1 MTVPKPDTEGRA
13 RPRVLVAEDEAII
26 RLDLVETLRELGYDV
41 VAAVGD
47 GAKAVEL
54 AAVLKPDLVILDV
67 AMPVLDGLGA
77 AEQIVSAG
85 VAPVLMLTAF
95 SQRELV
101 KRATDAGAMA
111 YLVKPFTPADLVPA
125 IEIALSRHRE
135 MQALADEVADL
146 SQRLATRIAVDR
158 AKPVLMLQLG
168 VSEPDAFRWI
178 QKAAMDRRTS
188 MRAVAEQVLAEP
200 PLTPLPSQT

>member
-188 MRAVAEQVLAEP
+188 MRVVAEQVLAEP
-200 PLTPLPSQT
+200 SLPPLPSQS

>member
-1 MTVPKPDTEGRA
+1 MTAPKPDTEGRS

-188 MRAVAEQVLAEP
+188 MKAVAEQVLAEP
-200 PLTPLPSQT
+200 SLPPLPSQT

>member
-1 MTVPKPDTEGRA
+1 MTAPKPDTEGRS

-188 MRAVAEQVLAEP
+188 MKAVAEQVLAEP

>member
-1 MTVPKPDTEGRA
+1 MTAPKPDTEGRS

-188 MRAVAEQVLAEP
+188 MKAVAEQVLAEP
-200 PLTPLPSQT
+200 QLTPLPSQT